1 MVSVEF
7 VGCEDVYDL
16 SVEKYHNFAVNN
28 VFVHNCFAL
37 PIEDDISAIF
47 EAVKQSAIIHKSGGG
62 TGFSFSKIRPSGS
75 VVKSTSGVA
84 SGPISF
90 MKVFNAA
97 TEVVK
102 QGGKRRGANLGV
114 LVCNHPD
121 IIKWINC
128 KTVSG
133 MFENFNISVSLTD
146 DFLKAAIARESYD
159 LIDPCKKTN
168 GDKLNAGEVLDL
180 ICNNAWLIGE
190 PGVLFIDTINRMNST
205 PHLGKMETTNPCVSG
220 DTLVMIAG
228 ESPKPIKDLVGKEF
242 PVYCVNHS
250 GNLVVRKAFNVRK
263 TRTNQK
269 LFRVLLDDGSIIEAT
284 EDHTFIN
291 SDNEKVLLKDLKYGD
306 SLMRFDRKVVEWHR
320 GKYWRVAR
328 KGHGWIPEHRHLAE
342 YYSDRK
348 MNRGEVVHHID
359 FDGLNNKQDN
369 LVIVSKEKHRE
380 IHDISGDRNP
390 MIRFP
395 EKNWMNDFVKQ
406 QEMRLRNHVGKKRS
420 SEVCKN
426 ISNAVQNAYDT
437 DLDIRSRVSIGT
449 KIGMHNNWGHFEAGI
464 AKRAKEKLIDYQS
477 RTDLECLLVDN
488 RVYVKKYC
496 AGCGI
501 EMIRLWGQREIR
513 YCNIGCWNR
522 ILNTKEY
529 RLKIRQQEAF
539 CNHKVISIEFVR
551 IEDVYD
557 LTVEEFLNYAIV
569 TSQTVNSQ
577 SGLIIWDCG
586 ETPLYSWESC
596 NLGSIDLAKFVKDD
610 DFQWTRLEKTLR
622 LCVRFMDDVI
632 DVNKYPKARIEN
644 KTKLTRK
651 IGLGVMG
658 WADALIE
665 LNIKYD
671 SVEALNMA
679 DKVMKF
685 MKEISHDE
693 SHRLAKERGVY
704 PASIKGAKVM
714 RNATLT
720 TIAPTGTLSL
730 LADCS
735 SGIEPIFDKSYTKTV
750 MDDVVLDL
758 SRKYTY
764 PEAIRTA
771 HEISPENHV
780 RMQAAFQRHCDN
792 AVSKTIN
799 LPHDATVEDV
809 KKALMLSYEL
819 GCKGVTFY
827 RDGTRDAPLKKKD
840 INKEKDKGLSE
851 CENGKCDIF

>member
-1 MVSVEF
+1 MAPWNQNARTVLQARYLKRDSEGKLLETEDGLLARVAEAIAKAEPALEQQKMTERF
-7 VGCEDVYDL
+7 YKLLDSLVFLPNSPTLMNAGRDLGQLSGCFCVP
-16 SVEKYHNFAVNN
+16 V
-28 VFVHNCFAL
+28 
-37 PIEDDISAIF
+37 EDDISAIF

-114 LVCNHPD
+114 LICNHPD

-128 KTVSG
+128 KTVAG
-133 MFENFNISVSLTD
+133 MFENFNISVALTD
-146 DFLKAAIARESYD
+146 DFLKAAIAREDYA

-168 GDKLNAGEVLDL
+168 GSKLNAGDVFDL
-180 ICNNAWLIGE
+180 ICKNAWLMGE

-205 PHLGKMETTNPCVSG
+205 PHLGKMETTNPC
-220 DTLVMIAG
+220 
-228 ESPKPIKDLVGKEF
+228 
-242 PVYCVNHS
+242 
-250 GNLVVRKAFNVRK
+250 
-263 TRTNQK
+263 
-269 LFRVLLDDGSIIEAT
+269 
-284 EDHTFIN
+284 
-291 SDNEKVLLKDLKYGD
+291 
-306 SLMRFDRKVVEWHR
+306 
-320 GKYWRVAR
+320 
-328 KGHGWIPEHRHLAE
+328 
-342 YYSDRK
+342 
-348 MNRGEVVHHID
+348 
-359 FDGLNNKQDN
+359 
-369 LVIVSKEKHRE
+369 
-380 IHDISGDRNP
+380 
-390 MIRFP
+390 
-395 EKNWMNDFVKQ
+395 
-406 QEMRLRNHVGKKRS
+406 
-420 SEVCKN
+420 
-426 ISNAVQNAYDT
+426 
-437 DLDIRSRVSIGT
+437 
-449 KIGMHNNWGHFEAGI
+449 
-464 AKRAKEKLIDYQS
+464 
-477 RTDLECLLVDN
+477 
-488 RVYVKKYC
+488 
-496 AGCGI
+496 
-501 EMIRLWGQREIR
+501 
-513 YCNIGCWNR
+513 
-522 ILNTKEY
+522 
-529 RLKIRQQEAF
+529 
-539 CNHKVISIEFVR
+539 
-551 IEDVYD
+551 
-557 LTVEEFLNYAIV
+557 
-569 TSQTVNSQ
+569 
-577 SGLIIWDCG
+577 G

-596 NLGSIDLAKFVKDD
+596 NLGSIDLAKFVKDG

-632 DVNKYPKARIEN
+632 DVNRYPKARIEN

-671 SVEALNMA
+671 STEALNMA

-693 SHRLAKERGVY
+693 SHKLARERGVY
-704 PASIKGAKVM
+704 PASIRGTKAM

-730 LADCS
+730 LANCS

-758 SRKYTY
+758 SRKYSY

-771 HEISPENHV
+771 HEVSPENHV
-780 RMQAAFQRHCDN
+780 RMQAAFQMHCDN

-799 LPHDATVEDV
+799 LPHEATIEDV
-809 KKALMLSYEL
+809 KKAMLLGYEL
-819 GCKGVTFY
+819 GCKGMTFY

-840 INKEKDKGLSE
+840 KGLTE